1 MKSSTFNRR
10 KFIKTATAA
19 TSAAGLF
26 SILPKGLLGNSTQ
39 PGDAKSDFDRSH
51 ADPKIYFSVIG
62 INHNHIYSQVEAVIR
77 GGGQLVSFHARE
89 DDLAAAFSKR
99 YPQAKKVKEEKEILE
114 DKSIQLV
121 LSSIIPNQ
129 RAPLG
134 IRVMQ
139 HGKDYMADKPGIT
152 TLEQM
157 AEVRRVQKQ
166 TNRIYSIM
174 YSERF
179 ENRATVKAGELVKA
193 GAIGKVIQTIGLGPH
208 RTSLSTR
215 PQWFFDKKY
224 FGGIIT
230 DIGSHQ
236 FDQFLYFTGSTKA
249 DIVSSQTGNVA
260 HSQYPQF
267 EDFGDVTVNGN
278 GGTGY
283 IRVDWF
289 TPAGLKTWGDGRLTI
304 LGTEGFIEI
313 RKNIDIAG
321 RDGGNHLF
329 VVNGKDTQ
337 YIDCSQV
344 TLPYGEQLVN
354 DVLNRTETAMTQAH
368 CFLATELALKAQKQ
382 AKKLVLNKA

>member
-1 MKSSTFNRR
+1 MKSSKFDRR
-10 KFIKTATAA
+10 KFIKSATAA

-26 SILPKGLLGNSTQ
+26 SILPKGLLGNSTRSE
-39 PGDAKSDFDRSH
+39 DEENNFVRSH
-51 ADPKIYFSVIG
+51 AEPKIYFSVIG
-62 INHNHIYSQVEAVIR
+62 INHNHIYSQVDSVIR
-77 GGGQLVSFHARE
+77 GGGQLVSFYAKE

-99 YPQAKKVKEEKEILE
+99 YPQAKKATNEKEILE

-121 LSSIIPNQ
+121 LSSIIPNE

-139 HGKDYMADKPGIT
+139 HGKDYMSDKPGIT
-152 TLEQM
+152 SLEQL
-157 AEVRRVQKQ
+157 ADVRRVQKQ
-166 TNRIYSIM
+166 TKRIYSIM

-179 ENRATVKAGELVKA
+179 ENKATVKAGELVKA
-193 GAIGKVIQTIGLGPH
+193 GTIGKVIQTIGLGPH
-208 RTSLSTR
+208 RISLSTR
-215 PQWFFDKKY
+215 PPWFFDKKY

-230 DIGSHQ
+230 DIASHQ

-260 HSQYPQF
+260 HAQYPLF

-289 TPAGLKTWGDGRLTI
+289 TPDGLKTWGDGRLTI

-337 YIDCSQV
+337 YIDCSKV
-344 TLPYGEQLVN
+344 DLPYGEQLVN
-354 DVLNRTETAMTQAH
+354 DVLNRTETAMSQEH